1 MALCGVGLSGNI
13 VGQTMA
19 NPEHEKLLKRPFW
32 VFLQKEDAWN
42 RWRKAR
48 PDVVPDLH
56 RTFLHQRDLHG
67 YDFSGADLRH
77 ANFVGANLRYCNFK
91 NAKLDGAYMNSADMS
106 RSILIGATLGDTDLT
121 QVNLTKAWMSG
132 ANFEG
137 VNLGGTIFGD
147 NNLTEVQNL
156 SEAIHRYPSVI
167 GIETIYN
174 SSRQI
179 PDVFLR
185 GCGWS
190 DLEIATSKL
199 LHGQLNEF
207 ESDELL
213 ARLAKLRRGEIVQHQ
228 SCFISYSHADKAF
241 AQRIFDAL
249 QALGVRCWLD
259 EKRLLP
265 GDDIYEE
272 VSRGIKLSDKLL
284 LCCSKSSL
292 ESWWVDNEITTA
304 FGKEQ
309 QMMKEYGRK
318 VLALIP
324 LNLDGYLFEWKNG
337 KASQILTRF
346 AADFTNWQQDGSK
359 FDLQVQ
365 RIIQA
370 LQGKDEA

>member
-1 MALCGVGLSGNI
+1 
-13 VGQTMA
+13 MA
-19 NPEHEKLLKRPFW
+19 NPEHNKHLDRPFW
-32 VFLQKEDAWN
+32 VFFQREDRWN
-42 RWRKAR
+42 RWRKAH
-48 PDVVPDLH
+48 PEVMPDLNKA
-56 RTFLHQRDLHG
+56 FLHQRDLHSH
-67 YDFSGADLRH
+67 DFSGADLRH
-77 ANFVGANLRYCNFK
+77 ANLVGANLRYCTFK
-91 NAKLDGAYMNSADMS
+91 NAKLDGAYLNSADMS
-106 RSILIGATLGDTDLT
+106 RGILMNATLEDTDLT
-121 QVNLTKAWMSG
+121 QVNLTKVRLEG
-132 ANFEG
+132 ANFAG

-147 NNLTEVQNL
+147 NDLTEVQNL
-156 SEAIHRYPSVI
+156 SKAIHRYPSVL
-167 GIETIYN
+167 GIETIYA

-199 LHGQLNEF
+199 LHGQLNKF

-213 ARLAKLRRGEIVQHQ
+213 GRLAKLRRGEIVQHQ
-228 SCFISYSHADKAF
+228 SCFISFSHADKAF

-249 QALGVRCWLD
+249 QARGVRCWLD

-272 VSRGIKLSDKLL
+272 VNRGIKLSDKLL

-292 ESWWVDNEITTA
+292 ESWWVDNEISTA
-304 FGKEQ
+304 FAKEP

-324 LNLDGYLFEWKNG
+324 LNLDGYLFEWDNG

-346 AADFTNWQQDGSK
+346 AADFTDWQQDGSK

-365 RIIQA
+365 RIIRA
-370 LQGKDEA
+370 LQGEDAASASM